1 MIGRALDSG
10 ATAAWVAADEVY
22 DHDSNCAFSGRATD
36 AYVLAG
42 LLTSD
47 CGKRILCS
55 IE

>member
-10 ATAAWVAADEVY
+10 ATAPGLQPTRCTTTTA
-22 DHDSNCAFSGRATD
+22 SCAVSEGRQM

-47 CGKRILCS
+47 CGKADLCS